1 MSGITD
7 LIARSLQGDA
17 LRQLSRTVGADEG
30 QTQQAA
36 MAAIPVIL
44 ASLQRNAGTPQG
56 AAALG
61 SALARDHDGSLLE
74 NLGGYMSGLG
84 GLLGGAQGTPSA
96 GAGVAS
102 GRAADGAG
110 ILGHIFGGRQEEVAG
125 TAGQAAGLDRQQML
139 RLMMALA
146 PIVMAALG
154 RRQRQ
159 QNAPADALPDL
170 VGGAAQEARER
181 APGGLMG
188 ALSGLLDSDHDG
200 SIMDDLA
207 RRAGGSLLGGGR

>member
-7 LIARSLQGDA
+7 LVLQSLQGDT
-17 LRQLSRTVGADEG
+17 LQQLSRTVGADEG
-30 QTQQAA
+30 QTRQAA
-36 MAAIPVIL
+36 MAALPVIL

-61 SALARDHDGSLLE
+61 SALERDHDGSLLD
-74 NLGGYMSGLG
+74 NLGPYLGGLG
-84 GLLGGAQGTPSA
+84 GLLGGAQAAA
-96 GAGVAS
+96 GGAAP

-110 ILGHIFGGRQEEVAG
+110 ILGHIFGGRQEEVAS
-125 TAGQAAGLDRQQML
+125 TAGQAAGLDRGQML
-139 RLMMALA
+139 RLLIALA
-146 PIVMAALG
+146 PIVMAALA

-159 QNAPADALPDL
+159 PDAPALPDL
-170 VGGAAQEARER
+170 VGGAAQEARAQ

-188 ALSGLLDSDHDG
+188 ALSGLLDSDNDG